1 MNNQN
6 LKLIDA
12 VTALH
17 DIARLALTKAED
29 QVLHDALRK
38 CADRLHRY
46 SIRDDKASKITQEII
61 KQVKE

>member
-1 MNNQN
+1 MRN
-6 LKLIDA
+6 LKLVDA
-12 VTALH
+12 VIQLH
-17 DIARLALTKAED
+17 DIAHLVLTEAED

-46 SIRDDKASKITQEII
+46 SIADDKASKITQEII

>member
-1 MNNQN
+1 MRNI
-6 LKLIDA
+6 KLVDTVIQ
-12 VTALH
+12 LH
-17 DIARLALTKAED
+17 DIAHLVLEETED

-46 SIRDDKASKITQEII
+46 SIQDDKASKITQEII

>member
-1 MNNQN
+1 MNNRN

-17 DIARLALTKAED
+17 DIARLALTEAED

-38 CADRLHRY
+38 CADRLSALLKRENNDGTR
-46 SIRDDKASKITQEII
+46 I
-61 KQVKE
+61 